1 MNNTTIR
8 ILGITI
14 SLAIVAISCQ
24 TKNKSKM
31 DAPIAKKEAMEL
43 EMHNDHR
50 IDNYYWMR
58 LSDEQKKA
66 KNPDAQTKEVVEYLQ
81 AENKYTKTMMAHTEG
96 LQTKLY
102 DEIIGRIK
110 QTDQSVPY
118 TYNGYIY
125 YTRFEEGLDY
135 PFNCRKKDEEGAKEE
150 ILLDQPKMAKGHSYF
165 NIGGM
170 SVSPNNKL
178 MVYGLDTVS
187 RRQYSL
193 YIKNLETGELLED
206 ILVNTTGGA
215 SWANDNKTLFYTVK
229 DPVTLRSHK
238 IYKHTLGTPQSQDEL
253 VYEEKDDTFYC
264 FVYKTKSEK
273 YMMIGSSQT
282 LSTEYRF
289 LDADNPDGEWQMIQA
304 RKKDLIYSVSH
315 FGDLFYIVSN
325 DNAKN
330 FKLSKTKVSKPGMEH
345 WQEVIA
351 HRSDVLLEGIEIFK
365 NFLVVEE
372 RKSGLTQLRVIK
384 WADNSEHYIE
394 FNDPAYLAY
403 ISTNPEFNTDILRY
417 GYTSLTT
424 PNTTYDYNMISHE
437 QELLKQQEV
446 MDEKFS
452 TENYKSER
460 LYVKVRDGVEV
471 PVSIVYRKGIEKNG
485 ENPLLLYAY
494 GSYGSSSDP
503 YFSSVRLS
511 LLDRGFIFAIAHVRG
526 GQELGRQWYED
537 GKLLKKMN
545 TFTDFI
551 DVGSYLVEK
560 DYTSKDHLYAYGGSA
575 GGLLMGA
582 IVNMEPELW
591 NGVVAAVPFVDVLTT
606 MLDESIPLTTGEFD
620 EWGNPKEKEYYDYMK
635 TYSPYDN
642 VVKQDYPNMLITT
655 GFWDSQVQYWEP
667 AKWIAKLRDYKTDDN
682 LLIMDCN
689 MDVGH
694 GGASGRFKRYKEIAL
709 MYAFFLDLEGIED

>member
-1 MNNTTIR
+1 
-8 ILGITI
+8 
-14 SLAIVAISCQ
+14 
-24 TKNKSKM
+24 
-31 DAPIAKKEAMEL
+31 
-43 EMHNDHR
+43 
-50 IDNYYWMR
+50 
-58 LSDEQKKA
+58 
-66 KNPDAQTKEVVEYLQ
+66 
-81 AENKYTKTMMAHTEG
+81 
-96 LQTKLY
+96 
-102 DEIIGRIK
+102 
-110 QTDQSVPY
+110 
-118 TYNGYIY
+118 
-125 YTRFEEGLDY
+125 
-135 PFNCRKKDEEGAKEE
+135 
-150 ILLDQPKMAKGHSYF
+150 
-165 NIGGM
+165 
-170 SVSPNNKL
+170 

-694 GGASGRFKRYKEIAL
+694 GGASGRFKRYKKL
-709 MYAFFLDLEGIED
+709 H